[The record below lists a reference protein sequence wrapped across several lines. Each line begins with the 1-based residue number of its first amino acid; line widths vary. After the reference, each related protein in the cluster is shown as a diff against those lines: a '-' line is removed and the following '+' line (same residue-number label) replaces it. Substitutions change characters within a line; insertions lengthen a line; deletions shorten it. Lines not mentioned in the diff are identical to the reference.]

1 MFFKSDTTTN
11 IGFLTEFL
19 PTSVLSMFHN
29 FSVTWCMD
37 DWENQHEFYL
47 WMLSTLNF
55 KPYVGILSSYHITS
69 MYISGLPYAIY
80 GQHMFILSIMGL
92 HGTNPREL
100 PEKSCPIASYV
111 CHCLIIWLS
120 LSLSTILPKL
130 LQLKANKFYV
140 WNIIWVFNLFL
151 L

>member
-11 IGFLTEFL
+11 IGFLTKFL
-19 PTSVLSMFHN
+19 PTSVLSTFHN

-37 DWENQHEFYL
+37 DWENQREFYL

-80 GQHMFILSIMGL
+80 GQTYVHLEYHGIAWNQPSRTSWEIMSHCFLCMPLFDNLTLSVLVHNSPQIITVESQQILCVKYHMGI
-92 HGTNPREL
+92 
-100 PEKSCPIASYV
+100 
-111 CHCLIIWLS
+111 
-120 LSLSTILPKL
+120 
-130 LQLKANKFYV
+130 
-140 WNIIWVFNLFL
+140 
-151 L
+151 